1 MAKPFIF
8 KDVTCKCAHLLL
20 QEFQNYKSLLDN
32 HQQDNAG
39 SQQKKLPYVQRQ
51 RRTPARWWKWS
62 EVAQSC
68 PTLCNPMDCSLPGS
82 MVHGIFQARI
92 LEWAAISFSRG
103 SSQPRD
109 QTWVSCIADRR
120 FTIWATREALQDGR
134 RGKIVFRIQHHT
146 HQRCSQGSNKNL
158 CPPGDPTETEPD
170 LSLSVLS
177 VSCGGMGQLWPAIE
191 AGALGAA
198 DLGMT

>member
-120 FTIWATREALQDGR
+120 FTIWATREAHTEGLSTQKLR
-134 RGKIVFRIQHHT
+134 QKLLMMPHPEENAQHFMRTLFFLSQCLCSEVDMGMDFIIDKCTHT
-146 HQRCSQGSNKNL
+146 AVQH
-158 CPPGDPTETEPD
+158 
-170 LSLSVLS
+170 
-177 VSCGGMGQLWPAIE
+177 IFII
-191 AGALGAA
+191 
-198 DLGMT
+198 